1 MTNESESSVDPF
13 KKKLLID
20 EICDR
25 FELAW
30 QSGESPSIDRWM
42 GDCDA
47 SLGAELFESLLA
59 IDRDY
64 RAKMGTS
71 LSESEYVAK
80 FPDHQDAI
88 SKLFRSSG
96 DEINERLDQFATLDL
111 GTRSGASTGS
121 QPISLPNIGQSIQ
134 YFGDYEILGE
144 IARGGMGVVY
154 RARQISLNRT
164 IALKMILSGQIAS
177 DDQIRRFQL
186 EAEAAAN
193 LDHPGIVPIYDIG
206 IHQGQ
211 HYFSMKLIQGKTLTE
226 VKDSFLQDPTKA
238 VGLVAKIADAV
249 HHAHQRGI
257 LHRDLKPANIILDED
272 DNPVVTDFGLARNI
286 DSEQQLTQSGAVLG
300 TPGFMSPEQA
310 SGSSTTTATDIY
322 SLGAI
327 LYSLLS
333 GRPPHSKTSMLETL
347 MAVKNEVPMKLGA
360 INPALDSDL
369 DLIVQKC
376 LLKQPGD
383 RYASAAELA
392 SDLRAYLAGQPL
404 RVRSPSISELARLW
418 LSNNFGNAL
427 WVPIIAIVVGCT
439 SGFSMLISTV
449 GADFSQNYKIY
460 EFFGHEHRSW
470 MVQRWLWNPYLG
482 PILTLCLAL
491 VIGFAT
497 AKLSRTKNPTADLGA
512 GLSVGLLAGLL
523 AFATGF
529 GPMLSMHMGIENNG
543 DLSTLAQIASGAS
556 PAAQAAL
563 EENYPLMETVSVY
576 NRAFLISE
584 KIVLDTEI
592 HAVKNIWFAAVFCLS
607 VYGLIGTT
615 QTWVAGHLLRSKT
628 KWDCFIGY
636 SCFSIAIVT
645 TCFIVWA
652 DLGNWAMV
660 GATYHLNWWLPIGCV
675 AFFGLSMYSVARDWS
690 RLAQISLTSLA
701 IVLFSLFF
709 VTDWTANWPRFCK
722 CVADIK
728 FAEKSLAINK
738 RITDRVRVSKAHG
751 EFARLLQECGRTAQA
766 RDEYQRALAAIEDGL
781 TSSNLSHPAKNYHAT
796 LLFWSAEFAVQQQR
810 DDEAKA
816 IFAKLFQLYVPNE
829 FTYIIYAKF
838 LTRLDETDELAS
850 LLSKVGNETPESWWQ
865 VGHIMR
871 AITQQPS
878 HENAS
883 LPKSLIELTDLVL
896 AKCEKLS
903 EARREQLR
911 AWLLGRQAWKLWGP
925 VSSPNAKT
933 HIALLKESPS
943 LEARL
948 LKPNQDDMPA
958 DKSYDSLSGS
968 RVDLVTLF
976 GNKENTVV
984 YAATSFNLPTAQTIT
999 IRIGSDDAHK
1009 SWVDD
1014 QFLGTAELTRSAY
1027 EGNDRFSIALDAG
1040 KHTLLL
1046 KIAQRSGDW
1055 ACVVDAADSEGW
1067 PIAIFGNQPEQE
1079 RN

>member
-1 MTNESESSVDPF
+1 MKNESDSSPDPF
-13 KKKLLID
+13 NRALVID

-25 FELAW
+25 FEEAW
-30 QSGESPSIDRWM
+30 QRGETPSIDSSLQ
-42 GDCDA
+42 CD
-47 SLGAELFESLLA
+47 SSIRDEVFVHILA

-64 RAKMGTS
+64 RSKSGRS
-71 LSESEYVAK
+71 LSQSEYLSK
-80 FPDHQDAI
+80 FPDFQDAI
-88 SKLFRSSG
+88 SKSFDSDS
-96 DEINERLDQFATLDL
+96 NEKLDGFSQFATIDL
-111 GTRSGASTGS
+111 GTRSGNSVGS
-121 QPISLPNIGQSIQ
+121 QPASSPIIGQNIQ

-154 RARQISLNRT
+154 RARQISLNRI

-177 DDQIRRFQL
+177 EDQIRRFQL

-206 IHQGQ
+206 NHQGQ
-211 HYFSMKLIQGKTLTE
+211 HYFSMKLIHGKTVTE
-226 VKDSFLQDPTKA
+226 AKDSLLKDPAKA

-257 LHRDLKPANIILDED
+257 LHRDLKPANIILDEEG
-272 DNPVVTDFGLARNI
+272 NPVVTDFGLARNI

-310 SGSSTTTATDIY
+310 SGSITTTATDIY

-347 MAVKNEVPMKLGA
+347 LAVKNEVPLKLSA
-360 INPALDSDL
+360 INPKLDSDL

-376 LLKQPGD
+376 LSKQPSD
-383 RYASAAELA
+383 RYASTAELA
-392 SDLRAYLAGQPL
+392 ADLRAYLAGQPL
-404 RVRSPSISELARLW
+404 RVRSPSITELARLW

-427 WVPIIAIVVGCT
+427 WVPIIAIVVGCA
-439 SGFSMLISTV
+439 SGFSMLISTL

-470 MVQRWLWNPYLG
+470 MVQSWLWNPFIG
-482 PILTLCLAL
+482 PIVTLGLAL
-491 VIGFAT
+491 LIGWAT
-497 AKLSRTKNPTADLGA
+497 AKLSKTKNPTADLGA

-529 GPMLSMHMGIENNG
+529 GPMLSTHMGIENNE
-543 DLSTLAQIASGAS
+543 DLKTLAQIASGGW
-556 PAAQAAL
+556 PAAQVAL
-563 EENYPLMETVSVY
+563 EETYPLMETVSVY

-584 KIVLDTEI
+584 KVILDTET
-592 HAVKNIWFAAVFCLS
+592 HAVRNIWFSAVFCLT
-607 VYGLIGTT
+607 VYGLIGTS
-615 QTWVAGHLLRSKT
+615 QTWVAGKLLRSKS
-628 KWDCFIGY
+628 KLDCLIGY
-636 SCFSIAIVT
+636 SCFSLAIVT
-645 TCFIVWA
+645 TCFVVWA

-660 GATYHLNWWLPIGCV
+660 GATYHLNWWLPIGCI
-675 AFFGLSMYSVARDWS
+675 AFFGWSMYSVVRDWS
-690 RLAQISLTSLA
+690 RLAQVALTSLA
-701 IVLFSLFF
+701 MVLFSLFF
-709 VTDWTANWPRFCK
+709 VTDWTSNWPRFCK

-766 RDEYQRALAAIEDGL
+766 NEEYRRAMAAIEDGL

-796 LLFWSAEFAVQQQR
+796 LLYWAANFAVEQHR
-810 DDEAKA
+810 DNDAKT
-816 IFAKLFQLYVPNE
+816 IFAKLFELYVPNE
-829 FTYIIYAKF
+829 YAYITYAKL
-838 LTRLDETDELAS
+838 LTRLGETDELAS
-850 LLSKVGNETPESWWQ
+850 FISRVGSETPESWWQ

-871 AITQQPS
+871 TIADSPSKVGLSLPQS
-878 HENAS
+878 HEM
-883 LPKSLIELTDLVL
+883 LVDSVL
-896 AKCEKLS
+896 KKCEKLPA
-903 EARREQLR
+903 ARRESLR
-911 AWLLGRQAWKLWGP
+911 AWLLSRQVWKLWGP
-925 VSSPNAKT
+925 VSSSTATT
-933 HIALLKESPS
+933 HIELLRETPS
-943 LEARL
+943 LENRL
-948 LKPNQDDMPA
+948 LKPNQDDLVA
-958 DKSYDSLSGS
+958 DKDCDQWTGSLI
-968 RVDLVTLF
+968 DLVRFF
-976 GNKENTVV
+976 GVKQNNAI
-984 YAATSFNLPTAQTIT
+984 YAATSFHLPTAQSIT

-1027 EGNDRFSIALDAG
+1027 EGNDRFSIDLPAG
-1040 KHTLLL
+1040 KHSLLL

-1067 PIAIFGNQPEQE
+1067 PIAIFGTPPERDE
-1079 RN
+1079 K